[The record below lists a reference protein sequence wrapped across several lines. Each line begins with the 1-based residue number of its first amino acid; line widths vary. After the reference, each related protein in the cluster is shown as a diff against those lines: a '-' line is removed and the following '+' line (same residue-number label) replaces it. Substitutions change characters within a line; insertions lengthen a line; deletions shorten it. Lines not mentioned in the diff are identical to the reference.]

1 MKTSIF
7 INNDREDTNECG
19 LREAGGYRAIG
30 LQNVEDELIRE
41 IDEQGMT
48 PEKLLTTQFLAFLN
62 NRRISL
68 DDLKL
73 LPEKEQQRLKKEFS
87 ENSEE

>member
-1 MKTSIF
+1 
-7 INNDREDTNECG
+7 
-19 LREAGGYRAIG
+19 
-30 LQNVEDELIRE
+30 
-41 IDEQGMT
+41 MT